1 MSRAKDGPYTGHIT
15 GLTFLLVVN
24 DPAIARFVCGFDGIN
39 PFVDLEE
46 MGKQERQGH
55 IPSWKSKQTMRDVTV
70 IREAVPGASLVVRI
84 NPLHDGTA
92 REVDEVIARGADSVM
107 LPMFHDGDTL
117 CRFLDILGDRA
128 NALPLFETAASVA
141 AIPEIV
147 DRTGLKQLHIGLNDL
162 YLDLGCDFLFEPLAS
177 GYLEAPCAA
186 LRAAG
191 VRFGIGGVA
200 RAGEGLVSP
209 EVLLGEHVRLG
220 SVGAILSQTF
230 HRNVQTLAEMQEGMD
245 FGAELAKLRDIHAG
259 YLAATPETLEENRA
273 DTARRVAAVV
283 RSVREKKGKDA
294 PVS

>member
-1 MSRAKDGPYTGHIT
+1 VTPHKDGPFTGEIT

-24 DPAIARFVCGFDGIN
+24 DPAIARHVCGFDGIN

-55 IPSWKSKQTMRDVTV
+55 LSSWKSKQTAKDVTV
-70 IREAVPGASLVVRI
+70 IREAVPDAHLVVRI
-84 NPLHDGTA
+84 NPLHDATPA
-92 REVDEVIARGADSVM
+92 EVDDVIARGADSVM

-117 CRFLDILGDRA
+117 CRFLDILNDRA
-128 NALPLFETAASVA
+128 AALPLFETAASVA
-141 AIPEIV
+141 GIPEILA
-147 DRTGLKQLHIGLNDL
+147 RTGLRQLHIGLNDL
-162 YLDLGCDFLFEPLAS
+162 HLDLRCDFMFEPLAS
-177 GYLEAPCAA
+177 GYLEEPCAA

-230 HRNVQTLAEMQEGMD
+230 HRNVQTLAELRDGMD
-245 FGAELAKLRDIHAG
+245 FGAELAKLRAI
-259 YLAATPETLEENRA
+259 YAAHRVAPASALEENRA
-273 DTARRVAAVV
+273 ETARRVAAVV
-283 RSVREKKGKDA
+283 KSIREKKGRDV
-294 PVS
+294 PVN